1 MTKMKADNTYMGAKV
16 LIAIQV
22 MIVLLLALLLVHQ
35 ARLLRMAEDVYDTL
49 STANTIDRAIIQ
61 KQQALIATLQR

>member
-1 MTKMKADNTYMGAKV
+1 MGAKV

-49 STANTIDRAIIQ
+49 STANTIDRAIIK